1 MAEKVERKRSPKSRS
16 LTATLAIAFV
26 ALSLVVLLAASSLQ
40 LYAYFLAQQAV
51 VAGEQR
57 LIAQQAANEVQS
69 FIQERFGELEAAG
82 KFSEL
87 GSASAAELEQNLEK
101 LLGLQPAFRQ
111 LVLVGAAGQPV
122 AQASRGSQAAGSEM
136 TERIEV
142 ELLAQTGQGERYISP
157 VYIDDTTFEPLI
169 VVAVPVLDVFGDY
182 QGTLVA
188 EVNLK
193 FMWDL
198 VDRLEVGETGV
209 AFVVDRQGKLLAF
222 GDVTRVLAG
231 ENLSHLNEVAQ
242 FLEAGEVKEYEHQGE
257 LSTGINGETVLG
269 TYVPLGRPDWAVVTE
284 LPAAEAYADVIRN
297 IAASGA
303 IILIVAALAGLA
315 GIYLARRLAAPLH
328 NLTATVSRIAG
339 GETQLQAAV
348 EGSAEVVQLAEAFN
362 GMTSQLHFLLSSL
375 EEQVQERTA
384 ELALSMEVGQ
394 RALEMRSLD
403 ELLPTITE
411 FIRDR
416 FDLYYTHVYFIDDIG
431 ENLVIRAGT
440 GDVGRQLLARR
451 HTLPVGAGSIVGQV
465 AASGQSIVVTN
476 TETSDIHKPNPLL
489 PDTRSELAVPL
500 VVEGQVIG
508 VLDMQSDRAHTFTR
522 ENLTVFEAM
531 ATQLAIS
538 IDSARQ
544 WTLSQEAQRRAEE
557 AVRQLTRETWTERL
571 SRDRKGVGFV
581 YDLATITPVSPREP
595 ATEATGFSAPLVVQ
609 SQQIGRLAVAAP
621 PNQSWTEDEQ
631 NLIDAVAEQ
640 LAQKAE
646 NLRLFEQTQD
656 RATREHIAR
665 QIADRVRASRDIE
678 TALKTAAEELSK
690 ALGTSRAVIDLD
702 VALPDEG
709 NGH

>member
-1 MAEKVERKRSPKSRS
+1 MGP
-16 LTATLAIAFV
+16 
-26 ALSLVVLLAASSLQ
+26 
-40 LYAYFLAQQAV
+40 
-51 VAGEQR
+51 
-57 LIAQQAANEVQS
+57 
-69 FIQERFGELEAAG
+69 
-82 KFSEL
+82 
-87 GSASAAELEQNLEK
+87 
-101 LLGLQPAFRQ
+101 
-111 LVLVGAAGQPV
+111 
-122 AQASRGSQAAGSEM
+122 
-136 TERIEV
+136 
-142 ELLAQTGQGERYISP
+142 
-157 VYIDDTTFEPLI
+157 
-169 VVAVPVLDVFGDY
+169 
-182 QGTLVA
+182 
-188 EVNLK
+188 
-193 FMWDL
+193 
-198 VDRLEVGETGV
+198 
-209 AFVVDRQGKLLAF
+209 
-222 GDVTRVLAG
+222 
-231 ENLSHLNEVAQ
+231 
-242 FLEAGEVKEYEHQGE
+242 
-257 LSTGINGETVLG
+257 
-269 TYVPLGRPDWAVVTE
+269 
-284 LPAAEAYADVIRN
+284 
-297 IAASGA
+297 
-303 IILIVAALAGLA
+303 
-315 GIYLARRLAAPLH
+315 
-328 NLTATVSRIAG
+328 
-339 GETQLQAAV
+339 
-348 EGSAEVVQLAEAFN
+348 
-362 GMTSQLHFLLSSL
+362 
-375 EEQVQERTA
+375 
-384 ELALSMEVGQ
+384 
-394 RALEMRSLD
+394 
-403 ELLPTITE
+403 
-411 FIRDR
+411 
-416 FDLYYTHVYFIDDIG
+416 
-431 ENLVIRAGT
+431 
-440 GDVGRQLLARR
+440 
-451 HTLPVGAGSIVGQV
+451 GSIVGQV

>member
-1 MAEKVERKRSPKSRS
+1 
-16 LTATLAIAFV
+16 
-26 ALSLVVLLAASSLQ
+26 
-40 LYAYFLAQQAV
+40 
-51 VAGEQR
+51 
-57 LIAQQAANEVQS
+57 
-69 FIQERFGELEAAG
+69 
-82 KFSEL
+82 
-87 GSASAAELEQNLEK
+87 
-101 LLGLQPAFRQ
+101 LLGLEPAFRQ

-122 AQASRGSQAAGSEM
+122 AQASRLSQTAGSEM
-136 TERIEV
+136 MERLEV

-157 VYIDDTTFEPLI
+157 VYIDDITYEPLM
-169 VVAVPVLDVFGDY
+169 VVAVPAQDVFGDY

-257 LSTGINGETVLG
+257 LSPGINGETVLG

-339 GETQLQAAV
+339 GETRLQAAV

-394 RALEMRSLD
+394 RALAMRSLD

-440 GDVGRQLLARR
+440 GEVGRQLLARR

-508 VLDMQSDRAHTFTR
+508 VLDMQSDRAHTFTQ

-571 SRDRKGVGFV
+571 SHDRKGVGFV

-702 VALPDEG
+702 VALSDEG